1 MPPGGFFER
10 PPVGPA
16 SRSVKPAFMMLR
28 IKFLAPVLTLS
39 CLSAAAQKINKYD
52 KITLANLQAHIRY
65 LSDDRLEGR
74 STGSTGEKAASDYI
88 IAEFSKAGAQPKGDN
103 NGWLQ
108 SFVIDQGRGIT
119 TDTYL
124 SVNDR
129 ALLLNRE
136 YFPLALSPA
145 GQVSGSPAIALQ
157 ESGLPWFLDLREL
170 MEANA
175 GNTHFDLPGAIRT
188 KAAACSK
195 KGATALLV
203 YNSSLKYP
211 DKLIFDP
218 RDKPEPA
225 VIPVVYI
232 TREAKRKYLKD
243 ESASIDIRLKIGF
256 EEKQKTGHNVVA
268 YIDNGA
274 QSTVIVGAHYDHLGF
289 RTDSSQIAGPA
300 SSATAPAPATVGHV
314 IFHGANDNAS
324 GVAAMIELARLLKE
338 SKFRNNNYLFIAFSG
353 TEMGWS
359 GSGWFADHAVT
370 DLKKVNCMLDL
381 EMIGRLNDTTHAVT
395 IAGYGTSPAWPQ
407 ICGNALRDK
416 KSLSLLVDSSAARP
430 GDYTAFYRKS
440 IPVLFFSTGY
450 YSDYHQPGDKDDK
463 INYPGELQVLKFIY
477 SIIENVNDRGKVWF
491 TPARDISAN
500 LP

>member
-1 MPPGGFFER
+1 
-10 PPVGPA
+10 
-16 SRSVKPAFMMLR
+16 MMLS
-28 IKFLAPVLTLS
+28 IKFLTPVLTLS
-39 CLSAAAQKINKYD
+39 CLSAVAQKINKND
-52 KITLANLQAHIRY
+52 KITLANLQAHIHY

-88 IAEFSKAGAQPKGDN
+88 IAEFSKAGALPKGDN

-119 TDTYL
+119 TDSYF

-157 ESGLPWFLDLREL
+157 ESGVPWFLDLREL

-188 KAAACSK
+188 KAAACAK
-195 KGATALLV
+195 KGATALLL
-203 YNSSLKYP
+203 YNSSSRYP
-211 DKLIFDP
+211 DKLIYDP
-218 RDKPEPA
+218 RDKPEAA

-256 EEKQKTGHNVVA
+256 EQKQKTGHNVVA
-268 YIDNGA
+268 YLDNGA

-289 RTDSSQIAGPA
+289 VPDSSAGPA
-300 SSATAPAPATVGHV
+300 GPATSATNQPSAPGSTTPGRV
-314 IFHGANDNAS
+314 IYHGANDNAS
-324 GVAAMIELARLLKE
+324 GVAALIELARLLKE

-353 TEMGWS
+353 AEMGWS
-359 GSGWFADHAVT
+359 GSGWFAEHIVT
-370 DLKKVNCMLDL
+370 DLKKVNCMLDM
-381 EMIGRLNDTTHAVT
+381 EMIGGLNDTTHALT
-395 IAGYGTSPAWPQ
+395 IAGYGSSPAWAQ

-416 KSLSLLVDSSAARP
+416 KSLSLPLSLLVDSSVTRP
-430 GDYTAFYRKS
+430 GDHIPFYRKN

-450 YSDYHQPGDKDDK
+450 YPDYHQPGDKDDK

-477 SIIENVNDRGKVWF
+477 TIIENVNDRGKVWF

-500 LP
+500 HP